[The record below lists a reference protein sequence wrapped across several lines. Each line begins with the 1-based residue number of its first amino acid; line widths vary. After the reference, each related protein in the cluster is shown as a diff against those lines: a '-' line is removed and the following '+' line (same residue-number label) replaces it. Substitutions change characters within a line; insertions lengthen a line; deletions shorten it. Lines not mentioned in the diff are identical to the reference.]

1 MSLHRTAKIERLD
14 ATLPSKL
21 LTPLARHG
29 GDEPG
34 TISVLHV
41 DDDRD
46 IVELVAEFLE
56 RIDDQI
62 SVSAE
67 TEVESAIDSIADEPV
82 DCIVSDYQMPE
93 RDGLDFLEV
102 VRPEYPRLPF
112 ILFTGQGSEEIAS
125 TAITKGVTD
134 YVQKG
139 GGREQYEVLVNRIRN
154 AVEAFRTEHE
164 LWTTLS
170 WYQRLV
176 EQNLAGI
183 YLIQQEEFV
192 YVNERLADIFGYPQ
206 DELIGASPTEL
217 VAEADHGELRENLRR
232 REAGEVDNIHY
243 SMQGIRK
250 DGSSIDIEV
259 HGGHVSYDSAP
270 AVMGVLLER

>member
-1 MSLHRTAKIERLD
+1 MSSHPTATIERLE
-14 ATLPSKL
+14 ATLPGGL
-21 LTPLARHG
+21 ITPLTRHG
-29 GDEPG
+29 DDERG

-56 RIDDQI
+56 RIDDRI
-62 SVSAE
+62 SVSSE
-67 TEVESAIDSIADEPV
+67 TEVESALDSIADAPV
-82 DCIVSDYQMPE
+82 DCVVSDYQMPE
-93 RDGLDFLEV
+93 RDGLDFLEL
-102 VRPEYPRLPF
+102 VRREYPRLPF

-125 TAITKGVTD
+125 TAISNGVTD

-139 GGREQYEVLVNRIRN
+139 GGRDQYEVLVNRIRN

-176 EQNLAGI
+176 EQNLAGM

-192 YVNERLADIFGYPQ
+192 YVNERLADIFGYTQ

-217 VAEADHGELRENLRR
+217 VADPDHEELLENLRR
-232 REAGEVDNIHY
+232 REAGEVDNIQY

-250 DGSSIDIEV
+250 DGRSIDIEV
-259 HGGHVSYDSAP
+259 HGGTSATM
-270 AVMGVLLER
+270 ARRR